1 MNSILTRLTILIALV
16 VSVHCGFILV
26 RAGTRPAQV
35 ALPTRSI
42 HELPRTLG
50 TWHGEDA
57 ELDSKIFVGTAAR
70 DVVDRTYADR
80 SGHNTSVF
88 VALYDDPAAGVYHT
102 PANCYRANGWTNLS
116 DVLMPLESAGR
127 PTVSV
132 SLSTWESGSQRVQ
145 VVCWY
150 EMGEHVLFD
159 RLDWGTI
166 QFKLRGQTTW
176 PPMYK
181 VLLQA
186 QVTDSL
192 TSARLLELAGSLRAW
207 LGELTVTA
215 EPAGRAP

>member
-1 MNSILTRLTILIALV
+1 MNSTVTRLAILIALV
-16 VSVHCGFILV
+16 VAVHCGFILV
-26 RAGTRPAQV
+26 RAGTQPAQV

-57 ELDSKIFVGTAAR
+57 ELDSKIFVGTAAHAA
-70 DVVDRTYADR
+70 VDRTYTDR
-80 SGHNTSVF
+80 LGHSTSVF

-102 PANCYRANGWTNLS
+102 PSNCYRQNGWTNIS
-116 DVLMPLESAGR
+116 EVRIPLECPGR

-132 SLSTWESGSQRVQ
+132 SLSTWESSGQRVQ

-150 EMGEHVLFD
+150 EMGEYVLFD
-159 RLDWGTI
+159 RGDWGLLRL
-166 QFKLRGQTTW
+166 KLRGQTTW

-186 QVTDSL
+186 QATDSL
-192 TSARLLELAGSLRAW
+192 TSARLLELAGTLRAW
-207 LGELTVTA
+207 LGELDTTPA
-215 EPAGRAP
+215 PAGRAP